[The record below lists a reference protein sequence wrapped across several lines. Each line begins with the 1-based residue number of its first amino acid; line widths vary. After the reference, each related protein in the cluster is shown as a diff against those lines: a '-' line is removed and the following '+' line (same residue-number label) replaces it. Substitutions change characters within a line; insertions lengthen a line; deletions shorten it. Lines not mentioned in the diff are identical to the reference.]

1 MGDLEYHQ
9 AIMQHYPHL
18 VKRFI
23 DLETLQE
30 PPIDISGIEGGVKI
44 THLIKYIIPFENR
57 QGEHHGLQ
65 FKNLPINTLF
75 GLPFIIKAGLTT
87 NFGRQAITST
97 VFQTEFEMTMEQ
109 PIKVPVEAVRQE
121 AGPRR
126 TLNFS
131 PAKEED

>member
-1 MGDLEYHQ
+1 MRPYKNHPLTSQ
-9 AIMQHYPHL
+9 
-18 VKRFI
+18 
-23 DLETLQE
+23 
-30 PPIDISGIEGGVKI
+30 I
-44 THLIKYIIPFENR
+44 THLIEYIIPFDNG
-57 QGEHHGLQ
+57 QGKNHSLQ
-65 FKNLPINTLF
+65 FGLTKNLPINTLF
-75 GLPFIIKAGLTT
+75 WLPFIIKAGLTT

-121 AGPRR
+121 TGARR